1 MSNKNFGFGTQIRKS
16 PYFDST
22 VKWGATGFSVY
33 NHMYIPRDFGSP
45 EQNFWNLIEKSIL
58 CDVAVE
64 RQVEITGSDAYK
76 FIQLLT
82 PRDLSKLSVGQC
94 KYVLIV
100 NNDGGILNDPVLLR
114 LAENHFWLSLADSDV
129 LLWAQGV
136 AVNSGLDVKIS
147 EPDVSPLQ
155 LQGPTSQEIMVKLFG
170 EDIRDLKYYWLR
182 EYQLDGIPL
191 IVSRTGWSSEL
202 GYEIYLR
209 DGSKGNEL
217 YEKIMAAG
225 KEHGIQPGHTSS
237 IRRIEGGMLSYH
249 ADADIHTNP
258 FELGLDRLVNLDSEI
273 NFIGKKALKKIKEK
287 GISRKQVGL
296 VIDCAPLSGP
306 NTTFW
311 PIKKDR
317 KQIGKVTSAV
327 YSPRL
332 KKNIALAMVSV
343 EQSEIDFIGKEAL
356 KKIKQEGIKRKQVG
370 LIIDCDPLSGP
381 NTTFWP
387 IEKDGKKIGKVTS
400 AVYSPRLKKNI
411 ALAMIEINYSELGN
425 RLDVQIHEGKYSA
438 TIVEKPFYDP
448 KKNIVKS

>member
-64 RQVEITGSDAYK
+64 RQVEITGPDAYK

-82 PRDLSKLSVGQC
+82 PRDLTKLSIGQC

-136 AVNSGLDVKIS
+136 AVNSGLDIKIS

-249 ADADIHTNP
+249 ADADINTNP
-258 FELGLDRLVNLDSEI
+258 FELGFDRLVNLDSEI
-273 NFIGKKALKKIKEK
+273 
-287 GISRKQVGL
+287 Q
-296 VIDCAPLSGP
+296 
-306 NTTFW
+306 
-311 PIKKDR
+311 
-317 KQIGKVTSAV
+317 
-327 YSPRL
+327 
-332 KKNIALAMVSV
+332 
-343 EQSEIDFIGKEAL
+343 FIGKEAL

-370 LIIDCDPLSGP
+370 LIIDCNPLSGP

-387 IEKDGKKIGKVTS
+387 IEKDGKTIGKVTS

-411 ALAMIEINYSELGN
+411 ALAMVEVNHSELGN
-425 RLDVQIHEGKYSA
+425 QLNIETHEGKYSS

-448 KKNIVKS
+448 KKKIASS

>member
-1 MSNKNFGFGTQIRKS
+1 MSRKNFGFGTQIRKS
-16 PYFDST
+16 PYFDAT

-64 RQVEITGSDAYK
+64 RQVEITGPDAYK
-76 FIQLLT
+76 FTQLLT
-82 PRDLSKLSVGQC
+82 PRDLSKLSIGQC

-182 EYQLDGIPL
+182 EYNLDGIPL

-258 FELGLDRLVNLDSEI
+258 YELGFDRLVNLETD
-273 NFIGKKALKKIKEK
+273 
-287 GISRKQVGL
+287 
-296 VIDCAPLSGP
+296 
-306 NTTFW
+306 
-311 PIKKDR
+311 
-317 KQIGKVTSAV
+317 
-327 YSPRL
+327 
-332 KKNIALAMVSV
+332 
-343 EQSEIDFIGKEAL
+343 IDFIGKEAL
-356 KKIKQEGIKRKQVG
+356 KKIKQNGIKRKQVG

-387 IEKDGKKIGKVTS
+387 IEKDGKIIGKVTS

-425 RLDVQIHEGKYSA
+425 QLDVQTHEGKYSA

-448 KKNIVKS
+448 KKKIASS

>member
-64 RQVEITGSDAYK
+64 RQVEITGPDAYK

-82 PRDLSKLSVGQC
+82 PRDLSKLSIGQC

-182 EYQLDGIPL
+182 EYQLDEIPL

-217 YEKIMAAG
+217 YEKIMEAG

-258 FELGLDRLVNLDSEI
+258 FELGFDRLVNLDTDI
-273 NFIGKKALKKIKEK
+273 N
-287 GISRKQVGL
+287 
-296 VIDCAPLSGP
+296 
-306 NTTFW
+306 
-311 PIKKDR
+311 
-317 KQIGKVTSAV
+317 
-327 YSPRL
+327 
-332 KKNIALAMVSV
+332 
-343 EQSEIDFIGKEAL
+343 FIGKEAL

-425 RLDVQIHEGKYSA
+425 QLDVQTHEGKYSA

-448 KKNIVKS
+448 KKKIASS

>member
-45 EQNFWNLIEKSIL
+45 EQNFWNLIEKAIL

-64 RQVEITGSDAYK
+64 RQVEITGPDAFK
-76 FIQLLT
+76 FTQLLT
-82 PRDLSKLSVGQC
+82 PRDLSKLAVGQC
-94 KYVLIV
+94 KYVLIT
-100 NNDGGILNDPVLLR
+100 NNEGGILNDPVLLR

-136 AVNSGLDVKIS
+136 AVNSGLNVQIK

-155 LQGPTSQEIMVKLFG
+155 LQGPTSGEIMVKLFG
-170 EDIRDLKYYWLR
+170 EGIRDLKYYWLR
-182 EYQLDGIPL
+182 EYDLDGIPL

-217 YEKIMAAG
+217 YEKIMEAG
-225 KEHGIQPGHTSS
+225 KEYGLKPGHTST

-249 ADADIHTNP
+249 ADADINTNP
-258 FELGLDRLVNLDSEI
+258 FELGFDRLVSLDTDV
-273 NFIGKKALKKIKEK
+273 NFIGKEALKRIKQD
-287 GISRKQVGL
+287 GITRKQVG
-296 VIDCAPLSGP
+296 IEINCDPLSGP

-311 PIKKDR
+311 PITKNDNVV
-317 KQIGKVTSAV
+317 GKISSAV

-332 KKNIALAMVSV
+332 KKNIALAMMDINH
-343 EQSEIDFIGKEAL
+343 SEIGNDL
-356 KKIKQEGIKRKQVG
+356 KVNTNEGVF
-370 LIIDCDPLSGP
+370 DC
-381 NTTFWP
+381 
-387 IEKDGKKIGKVTS
+387 K
-400 AVYSPRLKKNI
+400 
-411 ALAMIEINYSELGN
+411 
-425 RLDVQIHEGKYSA
+425 
-438 TIVEKPFYDP
+438 IVEKPFYDP
-448 KKNIVKS
+448 KKKIASS

>member
-45 EQNFWNLIEKSIL
+45 EQNFWNLIEKAIL

-64 RQVEITGSDAYK
+64 RQVEITGPDAFK
-76 FIQLLT
+76 FTQLLT

-94 KYVLIV
+94 KYVLIT

-114 LAENHFWLSLADSDV
+114 LAENHFWLSLADSDI

-136 AVNSGLDVKIS
+136 AINSGLDVKIS

-155 LQGPTSQEIMVKLFG
+155 LQGPTSGEIMVKLFG
-170 EDIRDLKYYWLR
+170 EDIKDLKYYWLR
-182 EYQLDGIPL
+182 EYDLDGIPL

-209 DGSKGNEL
+209 DGSRGNEL
-217 YEKIMAAG
+217 YEKIMEAG
-225 KEHGIQPGHTSS
+225 KEHGIQPGHTST

-258 FELGLDRLVNLDSEI
+258 FELGFDRLVNLDMEA
-273 NFIGKKALKKIKEK
+273 NFIGKEALKKIKQD
-287 GISRKQVGL
+287 GIKRKQVGL
-296 VIDCAPLSGP
+296 ELDCEPLQVP

-311 PIKKDR
+311 PIKKDNT
-317 KQIGKVTSAV
+317 QIGKISSAV

-332 KKNIALAMVSV
+332 KKNIALGMVDINHT
-343 EQSEIDFIGKEAL
+343 EIGNKFEVTADD
-356 KKIKQEGIKRKQVG
+356 KKFN
-370 LIIDCDPLSGP
+370 C
-381 NTTFWP
+381 
-387 IEKDGKKIGKVTS
+387 
-400 AVYSPRLKKNI
+400 
-411 ALAMIEINYSELGN
+411 
-425 RLDVQIHEGKYSA
+425 

-448 KKNIVKS
+448 KKKIASS

>member
-1 MSNKNFGFGTQIRKS
+1 MKNKDFGFGTQIRKS

-45 EQNFWNLIEKSIL
+45 EQNFWNLIENAIL

-64 RQVEITGSDAYK
+64 RQVEITGPDAYK

-82 PRDLSKLSVGQC
+82 PRDLSKLSIGQC

-100 NNDGGILNDPVLLR
+100 NNEGGILNDPVLLR
-114 LAENHFWLSLADSDV
+114 LGENHFWLSLADSDI

-136 AVNSGLDVKIS
+136 ALNSGLNVKII

-155 LQGPTSQEIMVKLFG
+155 LQGPTSGEIMIKLFG
-170 EDIRDLKYYWLR
+170 DSIKDLKYYWLR
-182 EYQLDGIPL
+182 EYTLDGIPL

-217 YEKIMAAG
+217 YEKIMTAG
-225 KEHGIQPGHTSS
+225 KDHGLQPGHTSS

-249 ADADIHTNP
+249 ADADIKTNP
-258 FELGLDRLVNLDSEI
+258 YELGLDRLVNLDSKVD
-273 NFIGKKALKKIKEK
+273 FIGKEALKKIQQE
-287 GISRKQVGL
+287 GIKRIQVGL
-296 VIDCAPLSGP
+296 ELECEPLKGP

-311 PIKKDR
+311 SIQKENEV
-317 KQIGKVTSAV
+317 IGKVTSAI

-332 KKNIALAMVSV
+332 KKNIALAMTKIN
-343 EQSEIDFIGKEAL
+343 QSKIGNKL
-356 KKIKQEGIKRKQVG
+356 KIKTNEN
-370 LIIDCDPLSGP
+370 D
-381 NTTFWP
+381 
-387 IEKDGKKIGKVTS
+387 
-400 AVYSPRLKKNI
+400 
-411 ALAMIEINYSELGN
+411 INCT
-425 RLDVQIHEGKYSA
+425 V
-438 TIVEKPFYDP
+438 VEKPFYDP
-448 KKNIVKS
+448 KKKIANS